1 MCSIHE
7 MVEAILDVEKN
18 LEDLKRVNGFTERAE
33 GDVCFKECIDLY
45 RECEGAETD
54 MCDCQHIYS
63 AERLIRLIKQHLLS
77 HSHSH

>member
-1 MCSIHE
+1 
-7 MVEAILDVEKN
+7 MVAAILDVEKN

-33 GDVCFKECIDLY
+33 GAVCFKECIKLDP
-45 RECEGAETD
+45 ECEGAETD

-63 AERLIRLIKQHLLS
+63 AERLIRMIKQHLLS